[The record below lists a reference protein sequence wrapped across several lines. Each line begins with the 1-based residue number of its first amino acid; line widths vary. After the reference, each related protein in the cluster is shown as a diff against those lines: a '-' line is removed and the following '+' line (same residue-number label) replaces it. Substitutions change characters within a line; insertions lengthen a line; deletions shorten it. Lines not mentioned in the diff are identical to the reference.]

1 MKCFFQPKLSTSWYV
16 VCNQNYRSMYHLFS
30 SLYLKYTATFQWFC
44 GLLLFVNLFFMWCLR
59 RSMVICKKQTHT
71 SARNCTNTGS
81 TAVGSIIVWIT
92 ITPCPHPDPTPLP
105 PLPHALPHDYC
116 LLLYHL
122 KYLFSTYSYIF
133 LRI

>member
-1 MKCFFQPKLSTSWYV
+1 
-16 VCNQNYRSMYHLFS
+16 
-30 SLYLKYTATFQWFC
+30 
-44 GLLLFVNLFFMWCLR
+44 
-59 RSMVICKKQTHT
+59 MVICKKQTHT

-92 ITPCPHPDPTPLP
+92 ITPYPHPDPTPLP

-133 LRI
+133 LCI